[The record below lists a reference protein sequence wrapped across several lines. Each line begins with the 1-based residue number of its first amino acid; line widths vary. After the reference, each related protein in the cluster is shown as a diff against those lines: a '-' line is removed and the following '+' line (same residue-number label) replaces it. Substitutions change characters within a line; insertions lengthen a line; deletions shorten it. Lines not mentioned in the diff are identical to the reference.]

1 MCQVVFDHLSRSK
14 VKIVGWGW
22 GEEIVMGYP
31 VYKDWKTRI
40 LFRLLLAYLVL
51 WFRLSL

>member
-1 MCQVVFDHLSRSK
+1 M
-14 VKIVGWGW
+14 
-22 GEEIVMGYP
+22 EYP

-40 LFRLLLAYLVL
+40 LFRLFLAYLVL